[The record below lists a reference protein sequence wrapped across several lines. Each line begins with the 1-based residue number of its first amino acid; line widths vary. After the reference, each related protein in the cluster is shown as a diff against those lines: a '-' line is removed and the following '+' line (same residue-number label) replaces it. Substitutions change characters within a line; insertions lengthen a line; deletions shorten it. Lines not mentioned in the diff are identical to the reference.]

1 MKCTQHFSLLSIS
14 EICDKNKKDREQM
27 LVNSK
32 RLNLVA
38 IPEIAKIFSESC
50 NISYENGR
58 SHFIMRRASRKG
70 KLVEMKN
77 DMMVDQN
84 INNKMQEF
92 KTKIQVLEDKVAI
105 HENRVVGFLRLKKN
119 LLFFIKRALLIVM
132 KMKNMTNTKLH

>member
-1 MKCTQHFSLLSIS
+1 MKWTQHFSLWSIS

-32 RLNLVA
+32 RLNLVV
-38 IPEIAKIFSESC
+38 IPEISKIFSESC

-84 INNKMQEF
+84 INNKIQEF

-105 HENRVVGFLRLKKN
+105 HRDRVVWFLSDKE
-119 LLFFIKRALLIVM
+119 
-132 KMKNMTNTKLH
+132 KLGIFYQKGIFYSDGNEK